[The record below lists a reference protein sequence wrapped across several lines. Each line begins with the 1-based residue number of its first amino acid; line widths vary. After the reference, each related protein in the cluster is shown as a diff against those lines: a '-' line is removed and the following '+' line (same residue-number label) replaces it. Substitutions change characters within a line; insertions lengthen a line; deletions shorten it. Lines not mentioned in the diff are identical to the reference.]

1 MVNPYHNLYKPTAVF
16 SREEICDISWRN
28 QPLQIQNSLKRKPK
42 MWKSLKSLGPGEM
55 NGNRR
60 RTGLPVT
67 IMRFCSERKSVIELL
82 AFPNGV
88 MIEEKK
94 KKWFFVP
101 VAKFRDRVTI
111 SKHIFPKHYSY
122 FRSNSLSWT
131 CCLLTVHRIQ
141 VCGYSMP
148 SFGLVLSVFSFHV
161 EISL

>member
-1 MVNPYHNLYKPTAVF
+1 MWHQLKKSTVANTELVKKKTKDVKEFKIFGPRGNEWKQKEDWTPCNNNEILL
-16 SREEICDISWRN
+16 REEKCDWIIGISQW
-28 QPLQIQNSLKRKPK
+28 SYD
-42 MWKSLKSLGPGEM
+42 LG
-55 NGNRR
+55 
-60 RTGLPVT
+60 
-67 IMRFCSERKSVIELL
+67 
-82 AFPNGV
+82 
-88 MIEEKK
+88 KK
-94 KKWFFVP
+94 KKKRFFVP
-101 VAKFRDRVTI
+101 IAKFRDRVTI